1 MATQCG
7 SPQTQRQWQRPAP
20 TPVTAPH
27 QCPRGQFQAQSA
39 GVQEKE
45 GSKGLKASLQ
55 QLQRQRQRQCKPPV
69 SVPTRVPTMV
79 PTVVRRAGMPQPLTR
94 RRARGPPGTLVGAS
108 TSHSTSARTG
118 GARVLL
124 SAFPAPWPK
133 SCAIRRT
140 TRASTST
147 STVTPTLPMCR
158 ALFKKAG
165 GTSRMDSRIY
175 VGWSTKADTTTTSRA
190 FKSSLHPIARSSS
203 DPTGTAAFDQPLG
216 SGTRTGTRRT
226 AGENTAAKMVTRPR
240 ARRMRHIVSP
250 LTICPHHNQP
260 MSLSIPSN

>member
-1 MATQCG
+1 MQATQRQRQRQPSAHQFIIPVVLVAGARSAGTSGADMATQCG
-7 SPQTQRQWQRPAP
+7 SPQTRR
-20 TPVTAPH
+20 TGVPH
-27 QCPRGQFQAQSA
+27 PIARG
-39 GVQEKE
+39 
-45 GSKGLKASLQ
+45 
-55 QLQRQRQRQCKPPV
+55 R
-69 SVPTRVPTMV
+69 T
-79 PTVVRRAGMPQPLTR
+79 
-94 RRARGPPGTLVGAS
+94 RGPPIVTLVGAS
-108 TSHSTSARTG
+108 ASHATGARTG
-118 GARVLL
+118 GPGPSLGVLL
-124 SAFPAPWPK
+124 SSFPAPWPK

-158 ALFKKAG
+158 ALLKKAG

>member
-1 MATQCG
+1 MATPCG
-7 SPQTQRQWQRPAP
+7 SSQTQRQWQRPAP
-20 TPVTAPH
+20 TPVAAPH

-69 SVPTRVPTMV
+69 SVPTAV

-108 TSHSTSARTG
+108 TSHAASARTG
-118 GARVLL
+118 GTRVLL

-158 ALFKKAG
+158 ALLKKAG
-165 GTSRMDSRIY
+165 GDSRIY
-175 VGWSTKADTTTTSRA
+175 EGWCTKADTTTTSRA

-250 LTICPHHNQP
+250 LTICPHHHQP